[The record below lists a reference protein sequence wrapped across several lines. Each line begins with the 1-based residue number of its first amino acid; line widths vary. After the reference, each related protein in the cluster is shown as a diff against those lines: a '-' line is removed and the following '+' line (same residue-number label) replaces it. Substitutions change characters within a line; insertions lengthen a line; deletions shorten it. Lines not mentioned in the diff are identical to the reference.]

1 MFEFPMWGL
10 CDSAGHPWPG
20 DGPMTLFAPFL
31 YASLFDWL
39 CWRDYN
45 DWQAPSFIR
54 SSLFTDYL
62 SSPTMVFGVPDS
74 IALRLLYLKIVI
86 FMHVFVFRLKSDKK
100 QSVISCRECN
110 GEVYRHAFT
119 GSRLVS
125 WFIDS
130 DECKTRQ
137 DGVNLGR
144 RLLENDIIRH
154 GE

>member
-1 MFEFPMWGL
+1 
-10 CDSAGHPWPG
+10 
-20 DGPMTLFAPFL
+20 
-31 YASLFDWL
+31 
-39 CWRDYN
+39 
-45 DWQAPSFIR
+45 
-54 SSLFTDYL
+54 
-62 SSPTMVFGVPDS
+62 MVFGVPDS
-74 IALRLLYLKIVI
+74 IALSLLDLKIVI
-86 FMHVFVFRLKSDKK
+86 FMHLYVSRLKSDKK
-100 QSVISCRECN
+100 QPVISCRECN